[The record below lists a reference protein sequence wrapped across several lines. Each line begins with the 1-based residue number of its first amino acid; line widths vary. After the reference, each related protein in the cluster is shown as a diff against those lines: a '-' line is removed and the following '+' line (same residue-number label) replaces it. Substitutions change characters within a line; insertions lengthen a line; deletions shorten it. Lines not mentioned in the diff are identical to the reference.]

1 MREHLTHWLA
11 HERAL
16 LEEVNILFVIAVIL
30 IIGFIFS
37 RLAKKVHLPSVTM
50 QIVGGIIIGPH
61 LLNLF
66 NPEVY
71 ESFRPITNFALGFIG
86 FAIGSH
92 LDFRKLHNAGARIF
106 LITVCDAL
114 ITGSIVFVSMYYLI
128 KLPFPSALLI
138 SAIAITTAPG
148 STIHIVREKR
158 AKGIFTKTL
167 LASVAFNN
175 VLVILVFY
183 TFYYYIFAQSAS
195 GSISLLKT
203 VFNPVLLLIESL
215 IVGGFVGYGVIY
227 LTEKHKTRLSFLTMV
242 VIAVIITVGASESL
256 HFSGILSSLILGI
269 ILTNKSRYRNEL
281 FGAFTDIEKEVF
293 SLFFVLSGTH
303 FDFKAIAVAGFA
315 GGILIISRFIG
326 KVTGPYL
333 GARFSKSTKT
343 ISNNI
348 GFSMFP
354 IAGLAIGLVMLCAN
368 SPFLSEYSAQI
379 TAIILTAVVVYELL
393 GPIFTGR
400 ALKKVGEADKDRI
413 RLLEFLQ
420 EEFIMLNLDHKDKW
434 QALDI
439 LAEFLFKT
447 HKCQEYMT
455 LQELTD
461 SVHERENEISTGVG
475 SHIAIP
481 HAIIKGGPR
490 IMGVIG
496 ISAVGIDFD
505 SIDDKPVHIVIMIA
519 TPKENYNL
527 HLNVLAHV
535 ARIFGHQPLIREKL
549 INAKSPAEV
558 YEILQSEEVE
568 RLNPFFED

>member
-1 MREHLTHWLA
+1 MQEYISNWLH

-16 LEEVNILFVIAVIL
+16 LEDVNILIVIAVIL
-30 IIGFIFS
+30 IVGFVFS
-37 RLAKKVHLPSVTM
+37 RLAKKIHLPSVTM

-61 LLNLF
+61 ILNIF
-66 NPEVY
+66 NPEIY

-92 LDFRKLHNAGARIF
+92 LDFRKLHNSGTRIF
-106 LITVCDAL
+106 LITVCDVI
-114 ITGSIVFVSMYYLI
+114 ITGSIIFSALYFLV

-138 SAIAITTAPG
+138 SAIAMTTAPG
-148 STIHIVREKR
+148 STINIVREKR

-175 VLVILVFY
+175 VLVILIFY
-183 TFYYYIFAQSAS
+183 TFYYYLFAQSS
-195 GSISLLKT
+195 QTGVSLLQT
-203 VFNPVLLLIESL
+203 VFSPFLLLVESL
-215 IVGGFVGYGVIY
+215 IVGGSVGYCVIY

-242 VIAVIITVGASESL
+242 VLAVIITVGASESL

-269 ILTNKSRYRNEL
+269 ILTNRSRYKSEL

-303 FDFKAIAVAGFA
+303 FNFKAIAVAGFA
-315 GGILIISRFIG
+315 GSILIISRFIG
-326 KVTGPYL
+326 KLAGPYL
-333 GARFSKSTKT
+333 GAIFSGSPKSLR
-343 ISNNI
+343 NNI

-368 SPFLSEYSAQI
+368 SSFLAEYSAQI
-379 TAIILTAVVVYELL
+379 TAVILTAVVVYELL
-393 GPIFTGR
+393 GPIFTGQ
-400 ALKKVGEADKDRI
+400 ALRRVGEADKDRI

-420 EEFIMLNLDHKDKW
+420 EEFILINLDNKDKW
-434 QALDI
+434 QALDV
-439 LAEFLFKT
+439 LTEFLFRT

-455 LQELTD
+455 LEELKN
-461 SVHERENEISTGVG
+461 SVHERESEISTGIG
-475 SHIAIP
+475 KNIAIP

-496 ISAVGIDFD
+496 ISSEGIEFD
-505 SIDDKPVHIVIMIA
+505 SIDEQPVNIVIMIA
-519 TPKENYNL
+519 TPRESIDL

-535 ARIFGHQPLIREKL
+535 ARIFGHHPLIKEKL
-549 INAKSPAEV
+549 IKAKSPAEV

-568 RLNPFFED
+568 RLNPFFEE

>member
-1 MREHLTHWLA
+1 MQEHFINWLH
-11 HERAL
+11 HESAL
-16 LEEVNILFVIAVIL
+16 LEEVNVLFVIAVIL
-30 IIGFIFS
+30 IVGFIFS
-37 RLAKKVHLPSVTM
+37 RLAKKIHLPSVTM

-61 LLNLF
+61 ILNIF
-66 NPEVY
+66 NPEIY

-92 LDFRKLHNAGARIF
+92 LDFRKLHNSGTRIF
-106 LITVCDAL
+106 LITVCDVI
-114 ITGSIVFVSMYYLI
+114 ITGSIIFSALYFLVKM
-128 KLPFPSALLI
+128 PFPAALLI
-138 SAIAITTAPG
+138 SAIAMTTAPG

-175 VLVILVFY
+175 VLVILIFY
-183 TFYYYIFAQSAS
+183 TFYYLFAQSTQT
-195 GSISLLKT
+195 GISLFQII
-203 VFNPVLLLIESL
+203 FNPFLLLIESL
-215 IVGGFVGYGVIY
+215 IVGGFVGYCVIY

-242 VIAVIITVGASESL
+242 VLAVIITVGASESL

-269 ILTNKSRYRNEL
+269 ILTNRSRYKSEL

-303 FDFKAIAVAGFA
+303 FNFKAIAVAGFA
-315 GGILIISRFIG
+315 GSILIISRFIG
-326 KVTGPYL
+326 KVAGPYL
-333 GARFSKSTKT
+333 GALFSGSQKSLR
-343 ISNNI
+343 NNI

-368 SPFLSEYSAQI
+368 SPFLAEYSAQI
-379 TAIILTAVVVYELL
+379 TAVILTAVVVYELL
-393 GPIFTGR
+393 GPIFTGQ
-400 ALKKVGEADKDRI
+400 ALKRVGEADKDRI

-420 EEFIMLNLDHKDKW
+420 EEFILINLDNKDKW
-434 QALDI
+434 EALDI
-439 LAEFLFKT
+439 LTEFLFRT

-455 LQELTD
+455 LEELKN
-461 SVHERENEISTGVG
+461 SVHERESDISTGIG
-475 SHIAIP
+475 NNIAIP

-496 ISAVGIDFD
+496 ISSEGIEFD
-505 SIDDKPVHIVIMIA
+505 SIDDQTVNIVIMIA
-519 TPKENYNL
+519 TPRESIDL

-535 ARIFGHQPLIREKL
+535 AKIFGHQPLIKEKL
-549 INAKSPAEV
+549 IKAKSPAEV

-568 RLNPFFED
+568 RLNPFFEE

>member
-1 MREHLTHWLA
+1 MREHLVHGLTHD
-11 HERAL
+11 RAL
-16 LEEVNILFVIAVIL
+16 LEDVNILFVIAVIL

-37 RLAKKVHLPSVTM
+37 RLAKKIHLPSVTM

-61 LLNLF
+61 ILNLF

-92 LDFRKLHNAGARIF
+92 LDFRKLHNAGTRIF
-106 LITVCDAL
+106 LITVSDVL
-114 ITGSIVFVSMYYLI
+114 ITGTIVFVSMYYFV

-138 SAIAITTAPG
+138 SAIAVTTAPG
-148 STIHIVREKR
+148 STINIVREKR

-175 VLVILVFY
+175 VLVILIFY
-183 TFYYYIFAQSAS
+183 TFYYYLFAQS
-195 GSISLLKT
+195 GDTGISLLKT
-203 VFNPVLLLIESL
+203 LLDPLLLLVESL
-215 IVGGFVGYGVIY
+215 IVGGFVGYCVIF

-242 VIAVIITVGASESL
+242 VLAVIITVGASESL
-256 HFSGILSSLILGI
+256 HFSGILPSLILGI

-293 SLFFVLSGTH
+293 SLFFVLAGTH
-303 FDFKAIAVAGFA
+303 FDFKAITVAGFA

-326 KVTGPYL
+326 KVTGPYI
-333 GARFSKSTKT
+333 GARLSNSTRT

-348 GFSMFP
+348 GLSMFP

-368 SPFLSEYSAQI
+368 SSFLNEYSAQI

-393 GPIFTGR
+393 GPIFTGL
-400 ALKKVGEADKDRI
+400 ALKNAGEADKDRI

-420 EEFIMLNLDHKDKW
+420 EEYVLINLNDKDKW

-455 LQELTD
+455 LEELTN
-461 SVHERENEISTGVG
+461 SVHERENEISTGIG

-496 ISAVGIDFD
+496 ISSTGIEFD
-505 SIDDKPVHIVIMIA
+505 SIDDRPVHIIIMIA
-519 TPKENYNL
+519 TPRENYNL

-549 INAKSPAEV
+549 INANSPAEV
-558 YEILQSEEVE
+558 YEILQTEEVE

>member
-1 MREHLTHWLA
+1 MQEHFINWLH
-11 HERAL
+11 HESAL
-16 LEEVNILFVIAVIL
+16 LEEVNVLFVIAVIL
-30 IIGFIFS
+30 IVGFIFS
-37 RLAKKVHLPSVTM
+37 RLAKKIHLPSVTM

-61 LLNLF
+61 ILNIF
-66 NPEVY
+66 NPEIY

-92 LDFRKLHNAGARIF
+92 LDFRKLHNSGTRIF
-106 LITVCDAL
+106 LITVCDVI
-114 ITGSIVFVSMYYLI
+114 ITGSIIFSALYFLVKM
-128 KLPFPSALLI
+128 PFPAALLI
-138 SAIAITTAPG
+138 SAIAMTTAPG

-175 VLVILVFY
+175 VLVILIFY
-183 TFYYYIFAQSAS
+183 TFYYLFAQSTQT
-195 GSISLLKT
+195 GISLFQII
-203 VFNPVLLLIESL
+203 FNPFLLLIESL
-215 IVGGFVGYGVIY
+215 IVGGFVGYCVIY

-242 VIAVIITVGASESL
+242 VLAVIITVGASESL

-269 ILTNKSRYRNEL
+269 ILTNRSRYKSEL

-303 FDFKAIAVAGFA
+303 FNFKAIAVAGFA
-315 GGILIISRFIG
+315 GSILIISRFIG
-326 KVTGPYL
+326 KVAGPYL
-333 GARFSKSTKT
+333 GALFSGSQKSLR
-343 ISNNI
+343 NNI

-368 SPFLSEYSAQI
+368 SPFLAEYSAQI
-379 TAIILTAVVVYELL
+379 TAVILAAVVVYELL
-393 GPIFTGR
+393 GPIFTGQ
-400 ALKKVGEADKDRI
+400 ALRRVGEADKDRI

-420 EEFIMLNLDHKDKW
+420 EEFILINLDNKDKW
-434 QALDI
+434 QALDV
-439 LAEFLFKT
+439 LTEFLFRT

-455 LQELTD
+455 LEELKN
-461 SVHERENEISTGVG
+461 SVHERESDISTGIG
-475 SHIAIP
+475 NNIAIP

-496 ISAVGIDFD
+496 ISSEGIEFD
-505 SIDDKPVHIVIMIA
+505 SIDDQTVNIVIMIA
-519 TPKENYNL
+519 TPRESIDL

-535 ARIFGHQPLIREKL
+535 AKIFGHQPLIKEKL
-549 INAKSPAEV
+549 IKAKSPAEV

-568 RLNPFFED
+568 RLNPFFEE